1 MEDYTDWSYSYSLY
15 YSYGYNE
22 TFTEEP
28 EQMLALPIVFAIITV
43 VGIIGNACVVIVIL
57 RNKHMR
63 TVTNYF
69 IMNNAITDMVFL
81 IICVPITGSQ
91 YLIDDWIYGAFM
103 CKLVVYMQYVSINLL
118 YIRINFFTCF
128 FAYFLI
134 VA

>member
-1 MEDYTDWSYSYSLY
+1 MEDYIDVDWSYSYSY
-15 YSYGYNE
+15 YSYGYN
-22 TFTEEP
+22 TTLTEEP
-28 EQMLALPIVFAIITV
+28 EQMLAIPIFFAIITV

-103 CKLVVYMQYVSINLL
+103 CKLVVYMQYVSIKLSNLS
-118 YIRINFFTCF
+118 FFYSF
-128 FAYFLI
+128 DFSQFS
-134 VA
+134 